1 MIRDWAHVAQAHR
14 GCERHQDLAESLRQ
28 THGSVTLTPL
38 PRVCQAIGR
47 VETTVILRTSALVLV
62 FWSVS
67 LGAAV
72 AEPLWV
78 KNAKDLGYPAQNCLY
93 CHSTKLPK
101 KETYTP
107 GELNDRGRWL
117 VQERERRR
125 ASQVDLSWL
134 KDYPGGIAQK

>member
-1 MIRDWAHVAQAHR
+1 M
-14 GCERHQDLAESLRQ
+14 
-28 THGSVTLTPL
+28 
-38 PRVCQAIGR
+38 
-47 VETTVILRTSALVLV
+47 ETTVILRTSALVLV

-134 KDYPGGIAQK
+134 KDYPGGKAQK